1 MGICGRDDF
10 FALYLHLG
18 GKLDIC
24 GRKSFFLALH
34 LHLGGKLGNG
44 HLRTR

>member
-1 MGICGRDDF
+1 MGICGRDDLF
-10 FALYLHLG
+10 FALYSHLG

-44 HLRTR
+44 HLRT